1 MAKSDEFN
9 KDKLDLDNLDGQNN
23 VIPEGDNLEA
33 ESPGENPVG
42 DNMDGKNP
50 GGDPPGSETPKGLNS
65 SKKTPKKDGKIRQT
79 LLSRFDWLNRFKHW
93 YMGGISLIR
102 SLFRVHAA
110 KQTIFLI
117 GGALTICYIMAAFY
131 TQSGEFVVKID
142 RAMARDG
149 FYLSEIP
156 NFDERLITLHAPA
169 KTDATNVNVYDLS
182 DDVMDVDGEHHGP
195 DYFAYTFYVKN
206 LTGETKDYRYTLF
219 VRHQTKGLEKAAW
232 IMVFHNGEQEI
243 FAQPSANG
251 GAEVQFSDHD
261 FPFLEYA
268 KYPEEQ
274 QTIISGAELNK
285 IPADV
290 VDRLGLQG
298 LQSVHQLNT
307 VPFESAMT
315 VCSGLRPGFEH
326 DGMDKFTVVIWAEG
340 EDPECLDDI
349 IGGEIELAMSF
360 TY

>member
-1 MAKSDEFN
+1 MAKSNMFN
-9 KDKLDLDNLDGQNN
+9 KKKPELDNLDGQN
-23 VIPEGDNLEA
+23 IAAPEGDSLEA
-33 ESPGENPVG
+33 ESLGENP
-42 DNMDGKNP
+42 DGENP
-50 GGDPPGSETPKGLNS
+50 TDEMPNGEKPAGKEPSNKAPQKG
-65 SKKTPKKDGKIRQT
+65 GKIRQT

-93 YMGGISLIR
+93 YLGGVSLVR

-142 RAMARDG
+142 REMARDG

-156 NFDERLITLHAPA
+156 NFDERLITLYAPA
-169 KTDATNVNVYDLS
+169 KTDATNINVYDLS
-182 DDVMDVDGEHHGP
+182 SDVMDIDGAHHGP

-206 LTGETKDYRYTLF
+206 LTGETKDYRYSLF
-219 VRHQTKGLEKAAW
+219 IRHHTKGLERASW

-243 FAQPSANG
+243 FAQPSASG
-251 GAEVQFSDHD
+251 GAEVQYSDHD

-268 KYPEEQ
+268 KYPEQQ

-326 DGMDKFTVVIWAEG
+326 DGMDKFTVVIWVEG